1 MKQVN
6 KIMVLLMVA
15 TMMAGCA
22 DVIPDLPNG
31 EEVEVVLEW
40 TTLNGEYTVLVNY
53 IMNDTVIYDENNSTY
68 STVTIGTN
76 NTWVIVK
83 SFNWTA
89 THLSFDIVNNTVIF
103 NNFTFDNDGYVSQPE
118 ENQIGIMEDEL
129 FSGGYAPKLG
139 SVDLF
144 FPNFPYDITVN
155 YTVVYRTVNGR

>member
-1 MKQVN
+1 
-6 KIMVLLMVA
+6 MVA
-15 TMMAGCA
+15 SMMAGCA

-31 EEVEVVLEW
+31 EEEEVVLEW

-89 THLSFDIVNNTVIF
+89 THLSFDIVNNTVLF
-103 NNFTFDNDGYVSQPE
+103 NNFTFDNDGYV
-118 ENQIGIMEDEL
+118 NQDGVM
-129 FSGGYAPKLG
+129 FSNGYAPDYGQAELY
-139 SVDLF
+139 
-144 FPNFPYDITVN
+144 FPTFPYDITVN
-155 YTVVYRTVNGR
+155 YTIEYRTVNGR